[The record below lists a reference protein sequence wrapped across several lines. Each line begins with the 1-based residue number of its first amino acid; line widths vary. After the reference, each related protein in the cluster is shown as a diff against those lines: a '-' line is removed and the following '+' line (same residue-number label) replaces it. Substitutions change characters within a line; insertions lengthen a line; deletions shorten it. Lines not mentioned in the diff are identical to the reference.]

1 MSRHWPAAAP
11 DRGALTPPPRVMAPA
26 IAFTN
31 LGCRLNIA
39 ESDAL
44 AARFAAAG
52 YRVVDAAEPADV
64 VVVNTCTVTGQADRK
79 SRHALYR
86 AVRRGGRSGGSSGA
100 RTRSP
105 RHAGAAPHTA
115 TTASPHARDRH
126 AARPLVVATGCYV
139 TAQGGVACDL
149 PGVDYAVD
157 NDRKSAIFDLVAA
170 HLAGEVADA
179 AALPADP
186 FGYRPGAQ
194 PLHTRATIKIQ
205 DGCDN
210 FCTFCIIPAVRGRA
224 RSRPAPDILDEARRL
239 LDEGHRELVLTGV
252 NIGRYRWD
260 EWSFSRLLEQML
272 DLPGDYRVRVS
283 SLEPDPLDHRF
294 VELTGHERLCPHLHL
309 CLQSGSDRI
318 LLRMRRE
325 YDVDGYLDLVDRIRT
340 VWRRRGVPAHFTTD
354 VMVGFP
360 GETAGDFAHT
370 MEVCEAV
377 DFGHIHTFRYSPR
390 AGTRAARLTGAVP
403 EPVKAE
409 RSAAVRALAAAG
421 RRRMAQRLTGHRQQV
436 LVEQVDGAL
445 ATGYGESYL
454 RIRFPAT
461 GRRPQPGEWYPV
473 TVTGRLPD
481 DRLAARPDDAWP
493 VPPRPGAAPDERRV
507 CR

>member
-1 MSRHWPAAAP
+1 
-11 DRGALTPPPRVMAPA
+11 MAPA

-52 YRVVDAAEPADV
+52 YRVVDHAGAADV

-79 SRHALYR
+79 SRNAVYR
-86 AVRRGGRSGGSSGA
+86 AARGPEA
-100 RTRSP
+100 RGP
-105 RHAGAAPHTA
+105 RQEQ
-115 TTASPHARDRH
+115 
-126 AARPLVVATGCYV
+126 RPLVVATGCYV
-139 TAQGGVACDL
+139 TAQGGVTCDL

-157 NDRKSAIFDLVAA
+157 NDRKSGIFDLVAA
-170 HLAGEVADA
+170 HFAGEVVDP

-224 RSRPAPDILDEARRL
+224 RSRPAGDILHEARRL
-239 LDEGHRELVLTGV
+239 LNEGHRELVLTGV
-252 NIGRYRWD
+252 NIGRYQWD
-260 EWSFSRLLEQML
+260 GWNFSRLLEALL

-283 SLEPDPLDHRF
+283 SLEPDPLDDRF
-294 VELTGHERLCPHLHL
+294 VDLTGHERLCPHLHL
-309 CLQSGSDRI
+309 CLQSGSDRV

-325 YDVDGYLDLVDRIRT
+325 YDVDAYLDLVDRIRG

-354 VMVGFP
+354 IMVGFP
-360 GETAGDFAHT
+360 GETGDDFART
-370 MEVCEAV
+370 VAVCEAV

-390 AGTRAARLTGAVP
+390 AGTRAARLSGAVP

-409 RSAAVRALAAAG
+409 RSAAIRALATAG
-421 RRRMAQRLTGHRQQV
+421 RRRLAQGLIGHRQRV
-436 LVEQVDGAL
+436 LVEQVDGTA
-445 ATGYGESYL
+445 ATGYGESYV
-454 RIRFPAT
+454 RIGFPAAGDT
-461 GRRPQPGEWYPV
+461 RPGECYPV
-473 TVTGRLPD
+473 TVTGSLSD
-481 DRLAARPDDAWP
+481 DRLAAQHDTGQHALP
-493 VPPRPGAAPDERRV
+493 AATT
-507 CR
+507 

>member
-1 MSRHWPAAAP
+1 
-11 DRGALTPPPRVMAPA
+11 MAPA

-44 AARFAAAG
+44 AARFVAAG
-52 YRVVDAAEPADV
+52 YRVVPTTDPADV

-79 SRHALYR
+79 SRNALYR
-86 AVRRGGRSGGSSGA
+86 AA
-100 RTRSP
+100 RTG
-105 RHAGAAPHTA
+105 AGTG
-115 TTASPHARDRH
+115 T
-126 AARPLVVATGCYV
+126 RPLVVATGCYV

-149 PGVDYAVD
+149 PGADYAVD
-157 NDRKSAIFDLVAA
+157 NDRKSRIFDLVAA
-170 HLAGEVADA
+170 HLAGEVVDPAD
-179 AALPADP
+179 LPADP

-224 RSRPAPDILDEARRL
+224 QSRPAGDILDEARRL

-252 NIGRYRWD
+252 NIGRYRWG
-260 EWSFSRLLEQML
+260 EWSFSRLLEELL

-283 SLEPDPLDHRF
+283 SLEPDPLDDRF

-325 YDVDGYLDLVDRIRT
+325 YDVDRYLDLVDRIRT
-340 VWRRRGVPAHFTTD
+340 VWSGRGVPAHFTTD

-360 GETAGDFAHT
+360 GETEADFART
-370 MEVCEAV
+370 AAVCETV
-377 DFGHIHTFRYSPR
+377 GFGHIHTFRYSPR
-390 AGTRAARLTGAVP
+390 EGTRAARLPGAVP
-403 EPVKAE
+403 EPIKAE
-409 RSAAVRALAAAG
+409 RSAAIRALAAAG
-421 RRRMAQRLTGHRQQV
+421 RRRLAQCLTGRRQRV
-436 LVEQVDGAL
+436 LVEQVDGRL

-454 RIRFPAT
+454 RIQFPAT

-473 TVTGRLPD
+473 TVTGPLPG
-481 DRLAARPDDAWP
+481 DRLAARPDGL
-493 VPPRPGAAPDERRV
+493 PRPRTTPAEAAPATA
-507 CR
+507 

>member
-1 MSRHWPAAAP
+1 
-11 DRGALTPPPRVMAPA
+11 MAPT

-44 AARFAAAG
+44 AARFVAAG
-52 YRVVDAAEPADV
+52 YRVVEDAAADV

-79 SRHALYR
+79 SRNALYR
-86 AVRRGGRSGGSSGA
+86 AMRSG
-100 RTRSP
+100 
-105 RHAGAAPHTA
+105 
-115 TTASPHARDRH
+115 
-126 AARPLVVATGCYV
+126 ARPLVVATGCYV

-157 NDRKSAIFDLVAA
+157 NDRKSGIFDLVAA
-170 HLAGEVADA
+170 HLAGEVADP

-224 RSRPAPDILDEARRL
+224 QSRSADDILDEARRL

-252 NIGRYRWD
+252 NIGRYRWG
-260 EWSFSRLLEQML
+260 EWSFSRLLEEML
-272 DLPGDYRVRVS
+272 GLPGDYRVRVS
-283 SLEPDPLDHRF
+283 SLEPDPLDDRF

-309 CLQSGSDRI
+309 CLQSGSDRV

-325 YDVDGYLDLVDRIRT
+325 YDVDGYLHLVERIRAA
-340 VWRRRGVPAHFTTD
+340 WRRRGVPAHFSTD

-360 GETAGDFAHT
+360 GETDDDFART
-370 MEVCEAV
+370 VAVCEAV
-377 DFGHIHTFRYSPR
+377 GFGHIHTFRYSPR
-390 AGTRAARLTGAVP
+390 EGTRAARLPGAVP
-403 EPVKAE
+403 ETIKAE
-409 RSAAVRALAAAG
+409 RSAAIRALAANG
-421 RRRMAQRLTGHRQQV
+421 RRRLAQRLTGHRQRV

-454 RIRFPAT
+454 RIRTPAA

-481 DRLAARPDDAWP
+481 DRLTALPD
-493 VPPRPGAAPDERRV
+493 AAPALPSV
-507 CR
+507 AASPATA

>member
-1 MSRHWPAAAP
+1 
-11 DRGALTPPPRVMAPA
+11 MAPA

-52 YRVVDAAEPADV
+52 YRIVGSNDPADV

-79 SRHALYR
+79 SRNAVSR
-86 AVRRGGRSGGSSGA
+86 AARGAAATGSPGA
-100 RTRSP
+100 RRHQEP
-105 RHAGAAPHTA
+105 R
-115 TTASPHARDRH
+115 R
-126 AARPLVVATGCYV
+126 LVVATGCYV

-157 NDRKSAIFDLVAA
+157 NDRKSGIFDLVEA
-170 HLAGEVADA
+170 HLAGEVADP

-194 PLHTRATIKIQ
+194 PLHTRATVKVQ

-224 RSRPAPDILDEARRL
+224 RSRPAADILDEARRL

-260 EWSFSRLLEQML
+260 GWNFSRLLEAL
-272 DLPGDYRVRVS
+272 LELPGDYRVRVS
-283 SLEPDPLDHRF
+283 SLEPDPLDDRF
-294 VELTGHERLCPHLHL
+294 VDLTGHERLCPHLHL
-309 CLQSGSDRI
+309 CLQSGSDRV

-325 YDVDGYLDLVDRIRT
+325 YDVDGYLDLVDRIGA

-360 GETAGDFAHT
+360 GETGHDFART
-370 MEVCEAV
+370 VAVCEAV
-377 DFGHIHTFRYSPR
+377 GFGHIHTFRYSPR
-390 AGTRAARLTGAVP
+390 ADTRAARMPGAVP

-409 RSAAVRALAAAG
+409 RSAAIRALADAG
-421 RRRMAQRLTGHRQQV
+421 RRRLAQRLTGHRQRV
-436 LVEQVDGAL
+436 LVEQVDGSL

-454 RIRFPAT
+454 RIQLPDT
-461 GRRPQPGEWYPV
+461 GHTRPGEWYPV
-473 TVTGRLPD
+473 TVTGPLPGGL
-481 DRLAARPDDAWP
+481 LAGRPDTGLPAL
-493 VPPRPGAAPDERRV
+493 PPAAASPTTT
-507 CR
+507 

>member
-1 MSRHWPAAAP
+1 MP
-11 DRGALTPPPRVMAPA
+11 PA

-44 AARFAAAG
+44 AARFVAAG
-52 YRVVDAAEPADV
+52 YRVVDGAAPADV

-79 SRHALYR
+79 SRNALYR
-86 AVRRGGRSGGSSGA
+86 AA
-100 RTRSP
+100 RTG
-105 RHAGAAPHTA
+105 AGPPTPAAGPPD
-115 TTASPHARDRH
+115 ASTGAGTGT
-126 AARPLVVATGCYV
+126 RPLVVATGCYV
-139 TAQGGVACDL
+139 TAQGGAACDL

-157 NDRKSAIFDLVAA
+157 NDRKSGIFDLVAA
-170 HLAGEVADA
+170 HLAGEVVDP

-194 PLHTRATIKIQ
+194 PLHTRATIKVQ

-224 RSRPAPDILDEARRL
+224 RSRPAPAVLDEARRL

-252 NIGRYRWD
+252 NIGRYRWG
-260 EWSFSRLLEQML
+260 EWSFSRLLEEML
-272 DLPGDYRVRVS
+272 GLPGDYRVRVS
-283 SLEPDPLDHRF
+283 SLEPDPLDARF

-309 CLQSGSDRI
+309 CLQSGSDRV

-325 YDVDGYLDLVDRIRT
+325 YDVDRYLDLVDRIRT
-340 VWRRRGVPAHFTTD
+340 VWSRRGVPAHFTTD

-360 GETAGDFAHT
+360 SETEDDFART
-370 MEVCEAV
+370 AAVCETV
-377 DFGHIHTFRYSPR
+377 GFGHIHTFRYSPR
-390 AGTRAARLTGAVP
+390 EGTRAARLPGAVP

-409 RSAAVRALAAAG
+409 RSAAIRALAAAG
-421 RRRMAQRLTGHRQQV
+421 RRRLAQRLTGHRQRV
-436 LVEQVDGAL
+436 LVEQVDGRL

-454 RIRFPAT
+454 RIQFPIPAAC
-461 GRRPQPGEWYPV
+461 PLKPGEWHPV
-473 TVTGRLPD
+473 TVTGQLPD
-481 DRLAARPDDAWP
+481 DRLAARPDGLP
-493 VPPRPGAAPDERRV
+493 GPRTTPAEAAPATA
-507 CR
+507 

>member
-1 MSRHWPAAAP
+1 
-11 DRGALTPPPRVMAPA
+11 MAPA
-26 IAFTN
+26 IAFAN

-44 AARFAAAG
+44 AARFVAAG
-52 YRVVDAAEPADV
+52 YRVVPTTDPADV

-79 SRHALYR
+79 SRNAVYR
-86 AVRRGGRSGGSSGA
+86 AA
-100 RTRSP
+100 RTG
-105 RHAGAAPHTA
+105 AGTG
-115 TTASPHARDRH
+115 T
-126 AARPLVVATGCYV
+126 RPLVVATGCYV

-157 NDRKSAIFDLVAA
+157 NDRKSRIFDLVAA
-170 HLAGEVADA
+170 HLAGEVVDPAD
-179 AALPADP
+179 LPADP

-224 RSRPAPDILDEARRL
+224 QSRPAGDILDEARRL

-252 NIGRYRWD
+252 NIGRYRWG
-260 EWSFSRLLEQML
+260 EWSFSRLLEEL
-272 DLPGDYRVRVS
+272 LYLPGEYRVRVS
-283 SLEPDPLDHRF
+283 SLEPDPLDDRF
-294 VELTGHERLCPHLHL
+294 IELTGHERLCPHLHL
-309 CLQSGSDRI
+309 CLQSGSDRV

-325 YDVDGYLDLVDRIRT
+325 YDVDRYLDLVDRIRT
-340 VWRRRGVPAHFTTD
+340 VWSRRGVPAHFTTD

-360 GETAGDFAHT
+360 GETEADFART
-370 MEVCEAV
+370 AAVCETV
-377 DFGHIHTFRYSPR
+377 GFGHIHTFRYSPR
-390 AGTRAARLTGAVP
+390 EGTRAARLPGAVA

-409 RSAAVRALAAAG
+409 RSAAIRALAAAG
-421 RRRMAQRLTGHRQQV
+421 RRRLAQCFTGHRQRV

-454 RIRFPAT
+454 RIQFPAT

-473 TVTGRLPD
+473 TVTGPLPD
-481 DRLAARPDDAWP
+481 DNLAARPDGL
-493 VPPRPGAAPDERRV
+493 PRPRTTPAEAAPATA
-507 CR
+507 

>member
-1 MSRHWPAAAP
+1 
-11 DRGALTPPPRVMAPA
+11 MAPA
-26 IAFTN
+26 IAFAN

-44 AARFAAAG
+44 AARFVAAG
-52 YRVVDAAEPADV
+52 YRVVPTTDPADV

-79 SRHALYR
+79 SRNALYR
-86 AVRRGGRSGGSSGA
+86 AARGGAGPGTAATGSTDPG
-100 RTRSP
+100 T
-105 RHAGAAPHTA
+105 G
-115 TTASPHARDRH
+115 DQM
-126 AARPLVVATGCYV
+126 RPLVVATGCYV

-157 NDRKSAIFDLVAA
+157 NDRKSGIFDLVEA
-170 HLAGEVADA
+170 HLAGEVADP

-224 RSRPAPDILDEARRL
+224 QSRPAGDILEEARRL

-252 NIGRYRWD
+252 NIGRYRWG
-260 EWSFSRLLEQML
+260 EWCFSRLLEELL

-283 SLEPDPLDHRF
+283 SLEPDPLDDRF
-294 VELTGHERLCPHLHL
+294 VKLTGHERLCPHLHL

-325 YDVDGYLDLVDRIRT
+325 YDVDRYLDLVDRIRT
-340 VWRRRGVPAHFTTD
+340 VWSRRGVPAHFTTD

-360 GETAGDFAHT
+360 GETEADFART
-370 MEVCEAV
+370 AAVCETV
-377 DFGHIHTFRYSPR
+377 GFGHIHTFRYSPR
-390 AGTRAARLTGAVP
+390 EGTRAARLPGAVP
-403 EPVKAE
+403 EAVKAE
-409 RSAAVRALAAAG
+409 RSAAIRRLAAAG
-421 RRRMAQRLTGHRQQV
+421 RRRLAQRLTGRRQRV
-436 LVEQVDGAL
+436 LVEQVDGRL

-454 RIRFPAT
+454 RIRFPADHA
-461 GRRPQPGEWYPV
+461 RPGGWHPV
-473 TVTGRLPD
+473 TVTGHLPD
-481 DRLAARPDDAWP
+481 DHLTARPDGL
-493 VPPRPGAAPDERRV
+493 PRPRTTPFEAAPATA
-507 CR
+507 

>member
-1 MSRHWPAAAP
+1 MP
-11 DRGALTPPPRVMAPA
+11 PA
-26 IAFTN
+26 IAFAN

-44 AARFAAAG
+44 AARFVAAG
-52 YRVVDAAEPADV
+52 YRVVDRADRADV

-79 SRHALYR
+79 SRNALYR
-86 AVRRGGRSGGSSGA
+86 AA
-100 RTRSP
+100 R
-105 RHAGAAPHTA
+105 AGADPHPAPA
-115 TTASPHARDRH
+115 GAPE
-126 AARPLVVATGCYV
+126 ARPLVVATGCYV
-139 TAQGGVACDL
+139 TAQGSLACDL

-157 NDRKSAIFDLVAA
+157 NDRKSGIFDLVAA
-170 HLAGEVADA
+170 HLAGEVVDPG
-179 AALPADP
+179 ALPADP

-224 RSRPAPDILDEARRL
+224 RSRPAADVLDEARRL

-252 NIGRYRWD
+252 NIGRYRWGD
-260 EWSFSRLLEQML
+260 WSFSRLLEDLLM
-272 DLPGDYRVRVS
+272 LPGDYRVRVS
-283 SLEPDPLDHRF
+283 SLEPDPLDDRF

-309 CLQSGSDRI
+309 CLQSGSDRV

-325 YDVDGYLDLVDRIRT
+325 YDVDGYLDLIDRIRSC
-340 VWRRRGVPAHFTTD
+340 WRRRGAPAHFTTD

-360 GETAGDFAHT
+360 GETDDDFART
-370 MEVCEAV
+370 LAVCAAV
-377 DFGHIHTFRYSPR
+377 DFGHVHTFRYSAR
-390 AGTRAARLTGAVP
+390 AGTRAARLSDAVP

-421 RRRMAQRLTGHRQQV
+421 RRRLAQGLVGHRQRV
-436 LVEQVDGAL
+436 LVEEVDGAH
-445 ATGYGESYL
+445 AMGYGESYV
-454 RIRFPAT
+454 RIRFPAA
-461 GRRPQPGEWYPV
+461 GGAEPGQWRPV

-481 DRLAARPDDAWP
+481 DRLTALPDANLP
-493 VPPRPGAAPDERRV
+493 SSSTSRSEGADSPATA
-507 CR
+507 

>member
-1 MSRHWPAAAP
+1 
-11 DRGALTPPPRVMAPA
+11 MAPS

-44 AARFAAAG
+44 AARFVAAG
-52 YRVVDAAEPADV
+52 YRVVDGAGPADV

-79 SRHALYR
+79 SRNALYR
-86 AVRRGGRSGGSSGA
+86 AVRRDGRSGGRTGA
-100 RTRSP
+100 STRP
-105 RHAGAAPHTA
+105 PPHAGAAPHAA
-115 TTASPHARDRH
+115 TTASRHSRDRQ
-126 AARPLVVATGCYV
+126 ASRPLVVATGCYV

-157 NDRKSAIFDLVAA
+157 NDRKSGIFDLVAA
-170 HLAGEVADA
+170 HLAGEVVDP

-252 NIGRYRWD
+252 NIGRYRWG
-260 EWSFSRLLEQML
+260 EWSFSRLLEQLL

-283 SLEPDPLDHRF
+283 SLEPDPLDDRF
-294 VELTGHERLCPHLHL
+294 VDLAGHERLCPHLHL
-309 CLQSGSDRI
+309 CLQSGSDRV

-325 YDVDGYLDLVDRIRT
+325 YDVDAYLLLVDRIRA

-360 GETAGDFAHT
+360 GETDDDFART
-370 MEVCEAV
+370 VEVCEAV

-390 AGTRAARLTGAVP
+390 EGTRAARLPGAVP
-403 EPVKAE
+403 EPVKTE
-409 RSAAVRALAAAG
+409 RSTAVRALAAAG
-421 RRRMAQRLTGHRQQV
+421 RRRLAQRLAGHRQRV

-454 RIRFPAT
+454 RIQTAITT
-461 GRRPQPGEWYPV
+461 GRRPEPGEWHPV
-473 TVTGRLPD
+473 TVGGPLPDGRLAALPD
-481 DRLAARPDDAWP
+481 D
-493 VPPRPGAAPDERRV
+493 VPAQPSVGAAPATA
-507 CR
+507 

>member
-1 MSRHWPAAAP
+1 
-11 DRGALTPPPRVMAPA
+11 MAPA

-44 AARFAAAG
+44 AARFVAAG
-52 YRVVDAAEPADV
+52 YRVVPTTEPADV

-79 SRHALYR
+79 SRNALYR
-86 AVRRGGRSGGSSGA
+86 AA
-100 RTRSP
+100 R
-105 RHAGAAPHTA
+105 AGAEPHA
-115 TTASPHARDRH
+115 AGPGSPDARDRQDT
-126 AARPLVVATGCYV
+126 RPLVVATGCYV

-157 NDRKSAIFDLVAA
+157 NARKSRIFDLVTA
-170 HLAGEVADA
+170 HLAGEVVDP

-224 RSRPAPDILDEARRL
+224 QSRPAPDILDEARRL

-252 NIGRYRWD
+252 NIGRYQWGD
-260 EWSFSRLLEQML
+260 CNFSRLLEDL
-272 DLPGDYRVRVS
+272 LALPGDYRVRVS
-283 SLEPDPLDHRF
+283 SLEPDPLDDRF
-294 VELTGHERLCPHLHL
+294 VALTGHERLCPHLHL
-309 CLQSGSDRI
+309 CLQSGSDRT

-325 YDVDGYLDLVDRIRT
+325 YDVDGYLDLIDRIRAT
-340 VWRRRGVPAHFTTD
+340 WRRRGVPAHFTTD
-354 VMVGFP
+354 IMVGFP
-360 GETAGDFAHT
+360 GETGADFART
-370 MEVCEAV
+370 VEVCKAV

-390 AGTRAARLTGAVP
+390 EGTRAARLPDAVP

-421 RRRMAQRLTGHRQQV
+421 RRRLAQRLTGHRQRV

-454 RIRFPAT
+454 RIQFRAT
-461 GRRPQPGEWYPV
+461 GCPPEPGEWYPV
-473 TVTGRLPD
+473 TVIGRLPD
-481 DRLAARPDDAWP
+481 DRLAALPDTDLP
-493 VPPRPGAAPDERRV
+493 APQPAQASPATA
-507 CR
+507 

>member
-1 MSRHWPAAAP
+1 MP
-11 DRGALTPPPRVMAPA
+11 PA
-26 IAFTN
+26 IAFAN

-44 AARFAAAG
+44 AARFLAAG
-52 YRVVDAAEPADV
+52 YRVVGTAESPDV

-79 SRHALYR
+79 SRNALNR
-86 AVRRGGRSGGSSGA
+86 AARGRRADAPTAATAGRGD
-100 RTRSP
+100 RT
-105 RHAGAAPHTA
+105 
-115 TTASPHARDRH
+115 D
-126 AARPLVVATGCYV
+126 ARPLVVATGCYV
-139 TAQGGVACDL
+139 DAQGGVACDL

-157 NDRKSAIFDLVAA
+157 NARKSRIYDLVAA
-170 HLAGEVADA
+170 HLAGEVPDP

-194 PLHTRATIKIQ
+194 PLHTRATLKIQ

-224 RSRPAPDILDEARRL
+224 QSRPAADILDEARRL

-260 EWSFSRLLEQML
+260 GWNFSRLLAEL
-272 DLPGDYRVRVS
+272 LELSGDYRIRVS
-283 SLEPDPLDHRF
+283 SLEPDPLDDRF

-325 YDVDGYLDLVDRIRT
+325 YDVDRYLGLIDRIRF

-360 GETAGDFAHT
+360 GESDADFAHT
-370 MEVCEAV
+370 LQVCEAV
-377 DFGHIHTFRYSPR
+377 DFGHVHTFRYSPR
-390 AGTRAARLTGAVP
+390 AGTRAARLPDAVP
-403 EPVKAE
+403 ESVKAE

-421 RRRMAQRLTGHRQQV
+421 RRRLAQRLVGHRQRV
-436 LVEQVDGAL
+436 LVEAADDTL

-454 RIRFPAT
+454 RIRFPAAS
-461 GRRPQPGEWYPV
+461 RPEPGEWYPV

-481 DRLAARPDDAWP
+481 DRLAALPDADLPAPQPADASP
-493 VPPRPGAAPDERRV
+493 TTA
-507 CR
+507 

>member
-1 MSRHWPAAAP
+1 
-11 DRGALTPPPRVMAPA
+11 MAPA

-52 YRVVDAAEPADV
+52 YRVVDNAGAADV
-64 VVVNTCTVTGQADRK
+64 VVVNTCTVTRQADRK
-79 SRHALYR
+79 SRNALYR
-86 AVRRGGRSGGSSGA
+86 AVRRGGRSGGRAGT
-100 RTRSP
+100 RTAALTATQP
-105 RHAGAAPHTA
+105 PAGATG
-115 TTASPHARDRH
+115 SPGAGDRH
-126 AARPLVVATGCYV
+126 DVRPLVVATGCYV
-139 TAQGGVACDL
+139 EAQGGVACDL

-157 NDRKSAIFDLVAA
+157 NDRKSGIFDLVAA
-170 HLAGEVADA
+170 HLAGEVVDP

-283 SLEPDPLDHRF
+283 SLEPDPLDDRF
-294 VELTGHERLCPHLHL
+294 VDLADHERLCPHLHL
-309 CLQSGSDRI
+309 CLQSGSDRV

-325 YDVDGYLDLVDRIRT
+325 YDVDAYLDLVDRIRD
-340 VWRRRGVPAHFTTD
+340 VWLRRGVPAHFTTD

-360 GETAGDFAHT
+360 GETAGDFART
-370 MEVCEAV
+370 VEVCEAV
-377 DFGHIHTFRYSPR
+377 GFGHIHTFRYSPR
-390 AGTRAARLTGAVP
+390 AGTRAARLPGAVP

-409 RSAAVRALAAAG
+409 RSAAIRALAAAG
-421 RRRMAQRLTGHRQQV
+421 RRRLAQRLTGHRQRL
-436 LVEQVDGAL
+436 LVEQVDGRL

-454 RIRFPAT
+454 RIQAPITT
-461 GRRPQPGEWYPV
+461 GPRPEPGEWYPV
-473 TVTGRLPD
+473 TVSGPLPD
-481 DRLAARPDDAWP
+481 GRLAALPGD
-493 VPPRPGAAPDERRV
+493 VPALPSAGASPATA
-507 CR
+507 

>member
-1 MSRHWPAAAP
+1 
-11 DRGALTPPPRVMAPA
+11 MAPA
-26 IAFTN
+26 IAFAN

-52 YRVVDAAEPADV
+52 YRVVEDSGAADV

-79 SRHALYR
+79 SRNAVYR
-86 AVRRGGRSGGSSGA
+86 AA
-100 RTRSP
+100 R
-105 RHAGAAPHTA
+105 GAAAPG
-115 TTASPHARDRH
+115 SPEDHDRQPE
-126 AARPLVVATGCYV
+126 RPLVVATGCYV

-157 NDRKSAIFDLVAA
+157 NDRKSGIFDLVAA
-170 HLAGEVADA
+170 HLAGEVADP

-194 PLHTRATIKIQ
+194 PLHTRATVKIQ

-224 RSRPAPDILDEARRL
+224 QSRPAGDIVDEARRL

-252 NIGRYRWD
+252 NIGRYRWG
-260 EWSFSRLLEQML
+260 EWSFSRLLEDLL

-283 SLEPDPLDHRF
+283 SLEPDPLDDRF

-309 CLQSGSDRI
+309 CLQSGSDRV

-325 YDVDGYLDLVDRIRT
+325 YDVDGYLHLVDRIRGA
-340 VWRRRGVPAHFTTD
+340 WRRRGVPAHFTTD

-360 GETAGDFAHT
+360 GETADDFART
-370 MEVCEAV
+370 VEVCEAV

-390 AGTRAARLTGAVP
+390 AGTRAARLPGAVP

-409 RSAAVRALAAAG
+409 RSAVIRALAAAG
-421 RRRMAQRLTGHRQQV
+421 RRRLARHLIGHRQRV

-445 ATGYGESYL
+445 AGGYGESYL
-454 RIRFPAT
+454 RIQFPAAGHT
-461 GRRPQPGEWYPV
+461 RPGDCCAV
-473 TVTGRLPD
+473 TVTGLRAGG
-481 DRLAARPDDAWP
+481 RLAARPD
-493 VPPRPGAAPDERRV
+493 PGPAAPQPAPAV
-507 CR
+507 PAATG

>member
-1 MSRHWPAAAP
+1 
-11 DRGALTPPPRVMAPA
+11 MAPA

-44 AARFAAAG
+44 AARFVAAG
-52 YRVVDAAEPADV
+52 YRVVDDAEPADV

-79 SRHALYR
+79 SRNAVYR
-86 AVRRGGRSGGSSGA
+86 AGRVGGRMHTGAHTGTPQPAAAAGSPS
-100 RTRSP
+100 
-105 RHAGAAPHTA
+105 AA
-115 TTASPHARDRH
+115 DRH
-126 AARPLVVATGCYV
+126 GRRPLVVATGCYV
-139 TAQGGVACDL
+139 TAQGGVACHL

-157 NDRKSAIFDLVAA
+157 NDRKSGIFDLVSA
-170 HLAGEVADA
+170 HLAGEVVDP

-224 RSRPAPDILDEARRL
+224 RSRPAGDILDEARRL

-252 NIGRYRWD
+252 NIGRYRWR
-260 EWSFSRLLEQML
+260 EWGFSRLLEELL

-283 SLEPDPLDHRF
+283 SLEPDPLDDRF
-294 VELTGHERLCPHLHL
+294 VDLAGHERLCPHLHL
-309 CLQSGSDRI
+309 CLQSGSDRV

-325 YDVDGYLDLVDRIRT
+325 YDVDGYLDLVDRIRA
-340 VWRRRGVPAHFTTD
+340 VWLRRGVPAHFTTD

-360 GETAGDFAHT
+360 GETEADFART
-370 MEVCEAV
+370 VEACETV
-377 DFGHIHTFRYSPR
+377 GFGHIHTFRYSPR
-390 AGTRAARLTGAVP
+390 AGTRAARLPGTVP

-409 RSAAVRALAAAG
+409 RSATIRALAAAG
-421 RRRMAQRLTGHRQQV
+421 RRRLGRRLTGHRQRV
-436 LVEQVDGAL
+436 LVEQVADAF

-454 RIRFPAT
+454 RIRFPAA
-461 GRRPQPGEWYPV
+461 GRQPAPGEWYPV
-473 TVTGRLPD
+473 TVTGALPD
-481 DRLAARPDDAWP
+481 GRLAALPDTG
-493 VPPRPGAAPDERRV
+493 PPAPQSAPTSPAPLRKPQR
-507 CR
+507 